1 MYPGFV
7 GAFLVLVQVV
17 VSIRLR
23 RWPIE
28 LRRRRSVLSM
38 HGVSVGV
45 GWVCDGESD
54 AMHFLFER
62 FESGDDA
69 YVTDSAAFWYV
80 MEGNSLD
87 SFGTIWSEAFEF
99 VAPTLLP
106 VVSVG
111 ALEEVSILKCG
122 AGDWVG
128 DRVGVE
134 DWCFFW
140 LELFML
146 ELWIPE
152 GRECLEVLGC
162 DGKRSVSSVVMMC
175 GCSRC

>member
-1 MYPGFV
+1 MV
-7 GAFLVLVQVV
+7 RDGAVEVAFDGWHVDSWCACFAGVV
-17 VSIRLR
+17 VLT
-23 RWPIE
+23 
-28 LRRRRSVLSM
+28 
-38 HGVSVGV
+38 
-45 GWVCDGESD
+45 VCDGESD